1 MKVVIAPD
9 SFKDALRA
17 QEVVRHIIDG
27 FKVGCPGTEFEPFP
41 LSDGGE
47 GFIETVMRGNPKASR
62 ESCITIDP
70 LGRKIRASWVM
81 VRGDTPD
88 KSTAMIELASAS
100 GLELLKPEERNPCLT
115 STRGT
120 GMMLRE
126 AYIRGARRFVLGIG
140 GSATHDAGLGIA
152 QAIGMIPFDA
162 QGNQIISTQI
172 SGGQLIEVRGFDAI
186 FEESGLMTDCE
197 IHVACDV
204 DNPLT
209 GTNGAAHTYA
219 AQKGATPAQIEE
231 LEAGTKHIAEVWRKQ
246 FGVDVETMPGAGAA
260 GGVGGG
266 LVAMLGA
273 KLTSGAELVLETIGF
288 GDTLN
293 DADLVITGEGRLDSQ
308 SLQGKAAMTVA
319 KRCKQ
324 AGVPCVALVGS
335 VGEGAEQALDHGLSA
350 YHVIGEGLPVEESIR
365 RTGELLEAAAVKLAQ
380 SHRLK

>member
-17 QEVVRHIIDG
+17 PEVMRHIIDG
-27 FKVGCPGTEFEPFP
+27 FTAGQPRTEFEPFP

-47 GFIETVMRGNPKASR
+47 GFTEAVMLGNPKASR
-62 ESCITIDP
+62 ESCITVDP

-81 VRGDTPD
+81 VEGEGTR

-100 GLELLKPEERNPCLT
+100 GLELLKPQERNPCLT

-120 GMMLRE
+120 GMMLNE
-126 AYIRGARRFVLGIG
+126 AYMCGARRFVLGIG

-152 QAIGMIPFDA
+152 QALGMIPIDA
-162 QGNQIISTQI
+162 QGNQVLSTPI
-172 SGGQLIEVRGFDAI
+172 CGGQLMEVLGFDAI
-186 FEESGLMTDCE
+186 FEEAGLMTGRE
-197 IHVACDV
+197 IFIACDV

-209 GTNGAAHTYA
+209 GPNGAAHTYA
-219 AQKGATPAQIEE
+219 QQKGATSAQIEQ

-246 FGVDVETMPGAGAA
+246 FGVDVEAMPGAGAA

-273 KLTSGAELVLETIGF
+273 KLTSGAELVLDTIGF
-288 GDTLN
+288 DDALK

-308 SLQGKAAMTVA
+308 SLNGKAAMAVA
-319 KRCKQ
+319 KRCQK

-335 VGEGAEQALDHGLSA
+335 VGEGAEQALEHGLSA
-350 YHVIGEGLPVEESIR
+350 YHVIGEGLPAEESIR
-365 RTGELLEAAAVKLAQ
+365 RTGELLERAAMKLAQ
-380 SHRLK
+380 ERMLT